1 MSVRSWRSVGA
12 LLQNLQKLTVQR
24 DSKFCRIL
32 DQTVLVNFSIKPEQ
46 IRYGLLL
53 RHTYKFM
60 AQHAW
65 RFQMET
71 ITEVNSDV
79 LEWYWKV
86 FKVEL
91 KIHFVNASQWFRSRS
106 PLSSPLV
113 DWVGIF
119 GSTSSR
125 FLLDAATT
133 SCVQSNRRLQSITET
148 SRVCIWKCKHW
159 AQPFYIYLTTKLLKA
174 PIGLCDVFFVGNAWW
189 RSAGITKSSSI
200 CQGWRERGPWA
211 KPLASEDMHRRN
223 RENHV
228 DKMSIRET

>member
-12 LLQNLQKLTVQR
+12 LFQNLQKLTVQR

-71 ITEVNSDV
+71 ITGVNSDV

-86 FKVEL
+86 FKVEQ
-91 KIHFVNASQWFRSRS
+91 KIHFVNA
-106 PLSSPLV
+106 
-113 DWVGIF
+113 
-119 GSTSSR
+119 
-125 FLLDAATT
+125 LDIYLYMTAII
-133 SCVQSNRRLQSITET
+133 QGYRYFHL
-148 SRVCIWKCKHW
+148 VCI
-159 AQPFYIYLTTKLLKA
+159 TKAYNLLILVVMYRL
-174 PIGLCDVFFVGNAWW
+174 IGC
-189 RSAGITKSSSI
+189 
-200 CQGWRERGPWA
+200 
-211 KPLASEDMHRRN
+211 RN
-223 RENHV
+223 
-228 DKMSIRET
+228 